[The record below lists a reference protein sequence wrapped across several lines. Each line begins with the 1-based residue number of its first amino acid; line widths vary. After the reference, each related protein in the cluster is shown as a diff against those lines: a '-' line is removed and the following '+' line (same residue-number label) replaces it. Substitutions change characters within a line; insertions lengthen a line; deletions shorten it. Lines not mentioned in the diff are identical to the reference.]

1 MKVTLVQLN
10 STDDIQKNVENIKEI
25 IGSHLQNE
33 SQQKSKS
40 KLFILPENSLFFR
53 LVEGGEIQ
61 ALELNSDAIKI
72 LERFAVEHLIY
83 IHFTTAMMDSGV
95 VFNASVL
102 ISPEGVSKIVY
113 KKIHLFDIQLEGQTP
128 VRESDFFQNGLE
140 VTSFQI
146 DDFVFGSSI
155 CYDLRFSELYSKH
168 AKNKVDV
175 ILIPAAFLVKTGQ
188 AHWEVLTRARA
199 IEAQAYVLAPG
210 QVGVHATLDA
220 KHSRSTYGHSIA
232 INPWG
237 EVMYCQPSGVG
248 CFDVFLEKNKVES
261 VRRQIPMVKH
271 RRL

>member
-1 MKVTLVQLN
+1 MKITLVQLN

-33 SQQKSKS
+33 AQLKSKS

-53 LVEGGEIQ
+53 LVESGKVQ
-61 ALELNSDAIKI
+61 ALDLNSEPIKI
-72 LERFAVEHLIY
+72 LERFAVRHGIY
-83 IHFTTAMMDSGV
+83 IHLTTAMSDSWDI
-95 VFNASVL
+95 FNASVL
-102 ISPEGVSKIVY
+102 ISPEGESKIVY
-113 KKIHLFDIQLEGQTP
+113 KKIHLFDIKLEGHSP
-128 VRESDFFQNGLE
+128 VKESDFFKNGSE

-155 CYDLRFSELYSKH
+155 CYDLRFSELYLKH

-237 EVMYCQPSGVG
+237 EVMHCQPNGVG
-248 CFDVFLEKNKVES
+248 CFDVVLEKDKVES
-261 VRRQIPMVKH
+261 VRRQIPMCNH